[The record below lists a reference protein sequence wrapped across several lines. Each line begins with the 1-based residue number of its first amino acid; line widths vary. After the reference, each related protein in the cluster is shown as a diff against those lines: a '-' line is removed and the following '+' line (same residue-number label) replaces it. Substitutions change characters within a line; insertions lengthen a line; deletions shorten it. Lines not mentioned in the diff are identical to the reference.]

1 MSFTNRPITSP
12 NAGLNADVNA
22 GPNADVNTGPS
33 ADVNADPAL
42 KSVESK
48 RVGSTVPATKW
59 QLIAGFLVVYI
70 VWGSTYLAIHW
81 GVETIP
87 PFGMGAVR
95 FLLAGSMLY
104 AWSRFRGAEKPTK
117 RQWQASAVIGTL
129 LLFVGNGAVSWASQR
144 VSSGLTSV
152 LVATV
157 PLWLVLCELWQGKR
171 PDVIK
176 VVGVLIGLGGV
187 AMLVMPTGTTA
198 TVDPIGAVVLALGS
212 LSWTIGSLFS
222 RTAKQSPS
230 PSLAIAM
237 QMLVGGSMLLTLS
250 LGLGEWSSEVHVSAR
265 SAASLLYLIVFGS
278 LIGFSTYMWLLK
290 VASPAAV
297 GTYAYVNPAVAVLLG
312 VLFAG
317 ERLPAQ
323 AVAAMTVILGGVA
336 MVSIAGGGARRVVT
350 AMRRPRT

>member
-1 MSFTNRPITSP
+1 MSSTNRPIPSP
-12 NAGLNADVNA
+12 NADLNAKLAVA
-22 GPNADVNTGPS
+22 S
-33 ADVNADPAL
+33 AEAVGD
-42 KSVESK
+42 
-48 RVGSTVPATKW
+48 GSTAPATKW
-59 QLIAGFLVVYI
+59 QLIAGFLVIYI

-95 FLLAGSMLY
+95 FLFAGSMLY
-104 AWSRFRGAEKPTK
+104 SWCRFRGAKKPTK
-117 RQWQASAVIGTL
+117 SQWKASAVIGAL
-129 LLFVGNGAVSWASQR
+129 LLFIGNGAVSWASQR
-144 VSSGLTSV
+144 VPSGLTSV

-171 PDVIK
+171 PDPIK
-176 VVGVLIGLGGV
+176 VIGVLIGLAGV
-187 AMLVMPTGTTA
+187 ALLVMPTGAATS
-198 TVDPIGAVVLALGS
+198 TVDPVGAVVLALGS
-212 LSWTIGSLFS
+212 LSWTIGSLYS
-222 RTAKQSPS
+222 RTARQAESPA
-230 PSLAIAM
+230 LAIAM
-237 QMLVGGSMLLTLS
+237 QMLVGGSLLLLLS
-250 LGLGEWSSEVHVSAR
+250 LSVGEWTPALHVTAR

-312 VLFAG
+312 VLMAG

-336 MVSIAGGGARRVVT
+336 MVSIAGGGAKRMVT
-350 AMRRPRT
+350 AVWRAR